1 MHAAAELA
9 GVEWGHTAQ
18 SNCGSWFLFFF
29 TLRQKKKSFIK
40 MKIFQVK
47 KKFVRVKKCKD
58 WYLSPKKQSIDIGN
72 SFIRDKD
79 PGLLWKV
86 PLQKG
91 FSVSGLYQCWGFLAK
106 KVIPDLKWTPSGCH
120 RHTCRPYQDAKW
132 EWTWTSSSNHCYNR
146 SGHRPEQKQLHQRV
160 G

>member
-1 MHAAAELA
+1 MGAHS
-9 GVEWGHTAQ
+9 TPAQ

-29 TLRQKKKSFIK
+29 TLRQKKRKVSLK
-40 MKIFQVK
+40 WKYSKWRKNSSVSKTVK
-47 KKFVRVKKCKD
+47 TDTF
-58 WYLSPKKQSIDIGN
+58 PQKKQSIDIGN

-86 PLQKG
+86 PSQKG